1 MLVVGVRILQKVSN
15 IYFLTAPIM
24 CHRKILKSRLYFQ
37 TDRITSISQQGLSM
51 KALCQYRKLRF

>member
-24 CHRKILKSRLYFQ
+24 CHRKILKSRLYTSLNIWHIIFFQ
-37 TDRITSISQQGLSM
+37 LHYLT
-51 KALCQYRKLRF
+51 